1 MNRGFGIYCF
11 LLNVVT
17 FAIPYG
23 LGWHLST
30 LQTGWLS
37 ARKWTCCAWVRWY
50 DAYLTMLVSRGY
62 VRIDL
67 LSFCLILSLTIVH
80 MLLAFCNLRTSIIFW
95 LVVSAF
101 FRQIL
106 HFNPSYNCLM
116 FGSQLTSI
124 SFGYLWM
131 VWNHKTIYVY
141 IYTLNPLIHH
151 HCPGWNCHVGYVW
164 GIPHFQTHPNHP
176 IYPISSFK
184 FTNQLP
190 VTEAFIVPGVRPCSS
205 QRTWKR
211 IDTYRF
217 PKSIPRGS
225 LQFVPFG
232 RCGSF
237 LLNVL
242 RMKLLNEHWKE
253 TAAFYRYSYYLHIY
267 IYIILYFI
275 YIII

>member
-23 LGWHLST
+23 RGWHLST

-116 FGSQLTSI
+116 IGSQLTSI

-131 VWNHKTIYVY
+131 VWNHKTIYTWIHLFIIIVLVEIAMLDMFGVY
-141 IYTLNPLIHH
+141 PIFRY
-151 HCPGWNCHVGYVW
+151 
-164 GIPHFQTHPNHP
+164 PNHP

-217 PKSIPRGS
+217 PKSTNPA
-225 LQFVPFG
+225 V
-232 RCGSF
+232 RCNDWTGQV
-237 LLNVL
+237 LMENWPIRQMLKKILNVL

-253 TAAFYRYSYYLHIY
+253 TAAFYR
-267 IYIILYFI
+267 
-275 YIII
+275 

>member
-37 ARKWTCCAWVRWY
+37 ARKWTCCAWGRWY

-141 IYTLNPLIHH
+141 IYIYFESTYSSSLSWLKLPCWICLGYTPFSDTSKSSYLSYLVLQVHK
-151 HCPGWNCHVGYVW
+151 PTSCHW
-164 GIPHFQTHPNHP
+164 GIYRSRSQTMLEPEDLEEDRY
-176 IYPISSFK
+176 IQIS
-184 FTNQLP
+184 
-190 VTEAFIVPGVRPCSS
+190 
-205 QRTWKR
+205 
-211 IDTYRF
+211 
-217 PKSIPRGS
+217 
-225 LQFVPFG
+225 
-232 RCGSF
+232 
-237 LLNVL
+237 
-242 RMKLLNEHWKE
+242 
-253 TAAFYRYSYYLHIY
+253 
-267 IYIILYFI
+267 
-275 YIII
+275 